1 MIWSEEEEEDENREN
16 GERESRGFEKGE
28 GNCHA
33 ITKNRSKHL
42 SETES
47 GKQNLG
53 ESKINGSIEEHFERW
68 VEIMDQLKSLVG
80 S

>member
-47 GKQNLG
+47 GKQNLW
-53 ESKINGSIEEHFERW
+53 ERSIQEHFERW
-68 VEIMDQLKSLVG
+68 GEIMDQLKSLVG
-80 S
+80 A